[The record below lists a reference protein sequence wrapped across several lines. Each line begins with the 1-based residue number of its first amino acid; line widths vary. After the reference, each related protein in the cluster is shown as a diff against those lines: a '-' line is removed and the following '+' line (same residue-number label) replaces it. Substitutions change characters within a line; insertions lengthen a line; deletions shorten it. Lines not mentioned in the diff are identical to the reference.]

1 MASLLD
7 LMVASVRGLGAQVR
21 TYAQT
26 APVQR
31 SAVSDKVGGD
41 TSDGVKSKM
50 QPDLIGLGMVG
61 NHKVATP
68 QQVLDAVENVYA
80 MASDGGTIHANRTKH
95 IRGQVG
101 ENFFLTDNRALAGLV
116 PGASMDFLN
125 VVNSDAEV
133 EAAKLI
139 GEPHRRAFGRNKTLA
154 RGSFDPATR
163 GPVPHGDIDSYD
175 EAVPWVFDARPASTY
190 LVAENKAVAGYGGC
204 VITEGVERDVFDG
217 REVNVVHSFHPTD
230 SAGFIIGFWLL
241 PSEKAPIKSIIY
253 RSDSDYCLRITD
265 DDKFRWWWKLP
276 ATNGAWVE
284 FLLKPELLTYSGY
297 QPDADGR
304 PKPASAVY
312 TELDQ
317 VLVYLFNDTD
327 ANKTFSYYCMN
338 DVPPLYTASCPV
350 DSKSLV
356 ATVSKGAYSDYWLDA
371 RVYTKSAQNDPVGLV
386 IGYATDPD
394 GTTHTL
400 TIIRNFYNVPSAD
413 APFAL
418 CVQVDA
424 YTTDAVTIQGTNDGQ
439 TTWPTATSKPGKDT
453 PLGQRIRVGRS
464 GDYIQIESTDWGG
477 TEFVPES
484 KMILQLGNHPAL
496 VRFRT
501 PSPYGFVCISQD
513 QAFWEVH
520 KCPPD
525 RLPIVD
531 TRLSK
536 LQEWD
541 GMNWRI
547 NPVGASAVVL
557 PNRFYYNES
566 TKKLFYA
573 ETDDLLLNIL

>member
-1 MASLLD
+1 MASILD
-7 LMVASVRGLGAQVR
+7 DLVASVRGLGTRVR

-26 APVQR
+26 APVNLT
-31 SAVSDKVGGD
+31 AETAKVGGED
-41 TSDGVKSKM
+41 EATVKGKM
-50 QPDLIGLGMVG
+50 QPSHVGLGALV
-61 NHKVATP
+61 NAAPATP
-68 QQVLDAVENVYA
+68 AQVTARTPQVYA
-80 MASDGGTIHANRTKH
+80 TRKDA
-95 IRGQVG
+95 GQVWNEETAHMRG
-101 ENFFLTDNRALAGLV
+101 ALGDNFFVGPDKTIDGLV

-163 GPVPHGDIDSYD
+163 GPIPHGDIDSYD

-190 LVAENKAVAGYGGC
+190 LVAENRAVAGYGGC

-241 PSEKAPIKSIIY
+241 PSKKAPIKSIIY
-253 RSDSDYCLRITD
+253 RSDAEFDLRIVD
-265 DDKFRWWWKLP
+265 DNNWRWYWVLP
-276 ATNGAWVE
+276 DTGGKWVE
-284 FLLKPELLTYSGY
+284 FLLDPTKMVLSGW
-297 QPDADGR
+297 QPDHPGEPD
-304 PKPASAVY
+304 PSLPVF
-312 TELDQ
+312 TTVDQ
-317 VLVYLFNDTD
+317 VTVMLENGSDL
-327 ANKTFSYYCMN
+327 AKTFAYYCIN

-477 TEFVPES
+477 AEFVPES
-484 KMILQLGNHPAL
+484 KMILQLDSHPAL
-496 VRFRT
+496 ARFRT

>member
-50 QPDLIGLGMVG
+50 QPSLIGLGMVG

-190 LVAENKAVAGYGGC
+190 LVAENRAVAGYGGC

-230 SAGFIIGFWLL
+230 SAGFVIGFWLL

-253 RSDSDYCLRITD
+253 RSDAEFDLRIVD
-265 DDKFRWWWKLP
+265 DNNWRWYWVLP
-276 ATNGAWVE
+276 DTGGKWVE
-284 FLLKPELLTYSGY
+284 FLLDPTKMVLSGW
-297 QPDADGR
+297 QPDHPGEPD
-304 PKPASAVY
+304 PSLPVF
-312 TELDQ
+312 TTVDQ
-317 VLVYLFNDTD
+317 VTVLLENGSDE
-327 ANKTFSYYCMN
+327 AKTFAYYCVN

-394 GTTHTL
+394 GK
-400 TIIRNFYNVPSAD
+400 I
-413 APFAL
+413 
-418 CVQVDA
+418 
-424 YTTDAVTIQGTNDGQ
+424 
-439 TTWPTATSKPGKDT
+439 
-453 PLGQRIRVGRS
+453 GRAH
-464 GDYIQIESTDWGG
+464 
-477 TEFVPES
+477 V
-484 KMILQLGNHPAL
+484 
-496 VRFRT
+496 
-501 PSPYGFVCISQD
+501 
-513 QAFWEVH
+513 
-520 KCPPD
+520 
-525 RLPIVD
+525 
-531 TRLSK
+531 
-536 LQEWD
+536 
-541 GMNWRI
+541 
-547 NPVGASAVVL
+547 
-557 PNRFYYNES
+557 
-566 TKKLFYA
+566 
-573 ETDDLLLNIL
+573 